1 MHYKKNKLSPLGF
14 DPGFLVYKASGLTTE
29 PELLYDAQVKKC
41 CIHRIATITVG
52 ATLNILVIK

>member
-29 PELLYDAQVKKC
+29 PGLLHD
-41 CIHRIATITVG
+41 
-52 ATLNILVIK
+52 ILVKNVIFIGLQLSLLALHSTF